1 MSKATVSKEG
11 AILLGKY
18 VAVDGHFDNR
28 ILRVVT
34 HAHSDHTIRLRESLK
49 KMELVI
55 ATPITLDI
63 LKTMGLCPRKYAKK
77 CLSLDYNLTINVEGE
92 RITLKEAE
100 HIPGSAQVL
109 VEDEEGYRVAY
120 TGDFKNPGRGT
131 PIIRD
136 LDVLVI
142 ESTYGRPEWTR
153 PFKYEVEYL
162 FVDLVKDLLVQGPLL
177 IYGFHGK
184 IQEVMLLL
192 RSNGIDTPFIASPMV
207 YKITKAIIRH
217 GYFIENVFN
226 IQSLEAKEIIRDR
239 WFIGF
244 FHANS
249 NSRVENYGIRK
260 YNKIIL
266 TGWEF
271 REPYRRVDYR
281 TWIVAL
287 SDHADFEQLL
297 EYVRES
303 NPKIVV
309 VDTYRQ
315 GAGETFAK
323 EIRRRLGIPAIPRPY
338 GSNNMPL
345 PF

>member
-1 MSKATVSKEG
+1 M
-11 AILLGKY
+11 
-18 VAVDGHFDNR
+18 R
-28 ILRVVT
+28 IIT
-34 HAHSDHTIRLRESLK
+34 HAHSDHTIGLRESLR
-49 KMELVI
+49 KMDLIVS
-55 ATPITLDI
+55 TPITLDI
-63 LKTMGLCPRKYAKK
+63 LRAMGLCPRRYSKK
-77 CLSLDYNLTINVEGE
+77 CLGLDYNITIDIEE
-92 RITLKEAE
+92 EKLTLKKAE
-100 HIPGSAQVL
+100 HIPGAAQVL

-136 LDVLVI
+136 LDILVI
-142 ESTYGRPEWTR
+142 ESTYGRPEWIR
-153 PFKYEVEYL
+153 PFKSEVEYL
-162 FVDLVKDLLVQGPLL
+162 FVDLVKDLLVEGPVL

-207 YKITKAIIRH
+207 YRITRALMKHGFIIKDL
-217 GYFIENVFN
+217 FN
-226 IQSLEAKEIIRDR
+226 IQSIEAKEIIRDK

-244 FHANS
+244 LHANS
-249 NSRVENYGIRK
+249 NSKIEEYGINK

-271 REPYRRVDYR
+271 KEPYRRVNYK

-297 EYVRES
+297 QYVEES
-303 NPKIVV
+303 NPKIVI

-315 GAGETFAK
+315 GAGEVFAR
-323 EIRRRLGIPAIPRPY
+323 EIRRRLGIPALPRPH

-345 PF
+345 LH